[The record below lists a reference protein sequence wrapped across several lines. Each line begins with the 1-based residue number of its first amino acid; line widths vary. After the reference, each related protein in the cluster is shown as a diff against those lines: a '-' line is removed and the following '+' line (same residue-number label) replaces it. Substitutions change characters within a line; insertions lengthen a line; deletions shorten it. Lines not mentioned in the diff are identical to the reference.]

1 VGEPLKCSVRLQLGS
16 SATGDQ
22 MADKHHGLYRAIV
35 LNNSDPQLEFRLQL
49 IAREVSSVPLFWA
62 EACVPSD
69 QVTLPGIGD
78 TVWVMFEAGDIQKP
92 VWVGVRPRRTA

>member
-1 VGEPLKCSVRLQLGS
+1 MVCTERF
-16 SATGDQ
+16 
-22 MADKHHGLYRAIV
+22 V

-49 IAREVSSVPLFWA
+49 IARDVSNVPLFCA

-69 QVTLPGIGD
+69 QVTLPSIGD

-92 VWVGVRPRRTA
+92 VWVGVRPRRAA